1 MFNTGLM
8 KQLTRRYV
16 YHTTYKDILAWAKKH
31 NIKSPN
37 RKENFPYYLEEYI
50 KQHRWY
56 KMLIIDCNTKILTG
70 SATAGQIKRL
80 GLIQASIEN
89 KEAE

>member
-1 MFNTGLM
+1 
-8 KQLTRRYV
+8 
-16 YHTTYKDILAWAKKH
+16 
-31 NIKSPN
+31 
-37 RKENFPYYLEEYI
+37 
-50 KQHRWY
+50 
-56 KMLIIDCNTKILTG
+56 MLIIDYNNKTLTG

>member
-1 MFNTGLM
+1 
-8 KQLTRRYV
+8 
-16 YHTTYKDILAWAKKH
+16 
-31 NIKSPN
+31 
-37 RKENFPYYLEEYI
+37 
-50 KQHRWY
+50 
-56 KMLIIDCNTKILTG
+56 MLIIDYNKKTLTG